1 MLAFLLSRDFAV
13 NFFANLG
20 GALFGV
26 LLAFTIERA
35 IARRNAGL
43 LYGHILLSV
52 RSELSYLRPQCGSVR
67 DRLKAG
73 DAAIRQSFSVPATKT
88 AIVSPLVHERSPYSL
103 IMVLTALNTY
113 TDDTDEALQ
122 TGLNALGGVFGLNTP
137 DTLAASQTLMQRLSR
152 RLDTVVAIIGI
163 ALEGIDTELARLKIT
178 VQPDPG
184 TQEVSRRLIELLKR
198 ENT

>member
-52 RSELSYLRPQCGSVR
+52 RSELSYLRPQCESVR
-67 DRLKAG
+67 DRLRGG
-73 DAAIRQSFSVPATKT
+73 DAAIRQSLSVPATQ
-88 AIVSPLVHERSPYSL
+88 AALVSPLVHERSPYSL
-103 IMVLTALNTY
+103 VMTLTALNTY
-113 TDDTDEALQ
+113 TRDTDEALQ
-122 TGLNALGGVFGLNTP
+122 TGLDRLGDAFRVDRP
-137 DTLAASQTLMQRLSR
+137 DVAAASHVLMERLAR
-152 RLDTVVAIIGI
+152 RIDAVAKMIAM
-163 ALEGIDTELARLKIT
+163 ALEGIDAELARLKISA
-178 VQPDPG
+178 QPDPK

-198 ENT
+198 EKD